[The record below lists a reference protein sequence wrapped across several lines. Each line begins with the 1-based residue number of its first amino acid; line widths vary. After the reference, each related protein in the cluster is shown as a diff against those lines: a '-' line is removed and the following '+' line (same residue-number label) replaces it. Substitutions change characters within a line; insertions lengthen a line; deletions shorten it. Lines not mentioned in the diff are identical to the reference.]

1 MNSHSPLKP
10 IERAIEFCHQGGL
23 IGLPTETVYGLAAPI
38 DSEEQLKKIF
48 EIKERPLFDPL
59 IVHIYDKYQALDLC
73 LDWTPLCDTLAEIF
87 WPGPLT
93 LVLKRNPKKISSLI
107 TAGLETVGVRCPS
120 HPVAQEFLRK
130 LGKPVAAPSANK
142 FTKTSPT
149 KAQDVS
155 DAFSPEDVFVLDGG
169 ECEVGVEST
178 IVLVEETRLTIL
190 RKGMITANEILE
202 QMTKKKITV
211 EVVFDTT
218 PMEKKMTAPGQ
229 MAAHYRPVH
238 PVVIVMKK
246 DFQKYSQEILRS
258 FDLLGIET
266 LALRTLSNQAYL
278 AARELYETL
287 KRPLKSQ
294 EKVLVL
300 CLPEFEQNQKE
311 KEKWEAILDR
321 LKKAA
326 VLNFLP

>member
-1 MNSHSPLKP
+1 MKSHIPLDP
-10 IERAIEFCHQGGL
+10 IERAIEFSNQGGL

-59 IVHIYDKYQALDLC
+59 IVHIHDTKQALDLC
-73 LDWTPLCDTLAEIF
+73 LDWTPLCDSLAESF

-93 LVLKRNPKKISSLI
+93 LVLKRNPKTISSLI

-120 HPVAQEFLRK
+120 HPVAQDFLRR

-149 KAQDVS
+149 KAKDVT
-155 DAFSPEDVFVLDGG
+155 DAFRPEDVFVLDGG

-178 IVLVEETRLTIL
+178 IVLVEEMKLTIL
-190 RKGMITANEILE
+190 RKGMITSNEILE
-202 QMTKKKITV
+202 QMQRKQITV
-211 EVVFDTT
+211 DVVFDTT
-218 PMEKKMTAPGQ
+218 PMEKQMTAPGQ

-238 PVVIVMKK
+238 PVVIVTEK
-246 DFQKYSQEILRS
+246 DFQRRTQDILKS
-258 FDLLGIET
+258 FDLQKSES

-287 KRPLKSQ
+287 KRPLIGQ

-300 CLPEFEQNQKE
+300 CLPEIEKNQKE
-311 KEKWEAILDR
+311 IEKWEAILDR

-326 VLNFLP
+326 ILSFLP